1 MADPV
6 VQVPAQEN
14 LPAAQA
20 AAVLQPPP
28 PPPPPQNAEE
38 PLQNAAGE
46 QVTLEVCSIFLFV
59 LLQYR
64 TRVLALRIPVTAL
77 ACFQL
82 KSCPALNVQL
92 CSFAGNFLFTP

>member
-1 MADPV
+1 MADPA

-20 AAVLQPPP
+20 AAVVQPPP

-38 PLQNAAGE
+38 PPQNAAGE
-46 QVTLEVCSIFLFV
+46 QVTLEVCSIFV

-64 TRVLALRIPVTAL
+64 TRVLALRIPVAAL
-77 ACFQL
+77 SLFSAQVMPCF
-82 KSCPALNVQL
+82 KRVAL
-92 CSFAGNFLFTP
+92 